1 MELLEQ
7 VHGNE
12 AQKAVLGG
20 ADAVALASLGDAV
33 VLMLVGSVAGDDRPP
48 FASEPLCVVE
58 LRGTLGGHGVR
69 GRVPAST

>member
-48 FASEPLCVVE
+48 FASELCVVE
-58 LRGTLGGHGVR
+58 LRGTLAGHGVR
-69 GRVPAST
+69 GRVPTST

>member
-20 ADAVALASLGDAV
+20 ADAVALAPLGDAV
-33 VLMLVGSVAGDDRPP
+33 VLMLVASVPGDDRPP
-48 FASEPLCVVE
+48 FAGEQLCVVE
-58 LRGTLGGHGVR
+58 HWGTLGG
-69 GRVPAST
+69 